1 MALGIVAT
9 LQIKPDQI
17 RHFETHFLKLAEVV
31 LTEEPG
37 CRLYT
42 LHRSRAAENTY
53 VVLEQYDDEA
63 AFALHGKYEAFK
75 TANVP
80 LKDCLAGPPTV
91 ELLDGVEASSTST
104 TEEAL

>member
-37 CRLYT
+37 CAGPARMSPHRILLQHIPGAATPMATRLV
-42 LHRSRAAENTY
+42 RKVAAGY
-53 VVLEQYDDEA
+53 VV
-63 AFALHGKYEAFK
+63 
-75 TANVP
+75 
-80 LKDCLAGPPTV
+80 
-91 ELLDGVEASSTST
+91 S
-104 TEEAL
+104 

>member
-17 RHFETHFLKLAEVV
+17 SHFETHFLKLAEVV
-31 LTEEPG
+31 LKEEPG
-37 CRLYT
+37 CRLYA

-75 TANVP
+75 MANVP

-91 ELLDGVEASSTST
+91 ELLDGVEASSISSNKETV
-104 TEEAL
+104 

>member
-17 RHFETHFLKLAEVV
+17 SHFETHFLKLAEVV
-31 LTEEPG
+31 LREESG
-37 CRLYT
+37 CRFYA
-42 LHRSRAAENTY
+42 LHRSRGAENTY

-75 TANVP
+75 ATNVP
-80 LKDCLAGPPTV
+80 LKDCLAAAPTV
-91 ELLDGVEASSTST
+91 ELLDGVIEPLIST
-104 TEEAL
+104 TEETT

>member
-17 RHFETHFLKLAEVV
+17 AHFETHFLKLAEVV
-31 LTEEPG
+31 LREEPG
-37 CRLYT
+37 CRLYA

-91 ELLDGVEASSTST
+91 ELLDGVVEPLITST
-104 TEEAL
+104 QETV